1 MPKAGR
7 REKKMIQDIQK
18 DTRIRM
24 HKTLDSL
31 RTELA
36 KIRTGRAHPSLLEHV
51 HVDYYG
57 SEVPISQA
65 ASVSIEDART
75 LAVTAWDKTMV
86 QALEKAIMK
95 SDLGLNPVTAGTIIR
110 IPLPPLTEERR
121 IALGK
126 VVHHE
131 GENAKIAIRNIR
143 RDANHHIKDLLKNK
157 EISEDDDHRA
167 EQEIQ
172 KLTDQH
178 CTQADEIVAVKEQ
191 ELMEF

>member
-1 MPKAGR
+1 
-7 REKKMIQDIQK
+7 MIQDIQK
-18 DTRIRM
+18 DARIRM
-24 HKTLDSL
+24 GKTLDSL

-51 HVDYYG
+51 QVDYYG
-57 SEVPISQA
+57 SLVPIGQA
-65 ASVSIEDART
+65 ANVSIEDART

-95 SDLGLNPVTAGTIIR
+95 SDLGLNPVTAGTTIR

-121 IALGK
+121 VSLGK

-143 RDANHHIKDLLKNK
+143 RDANHHLKGLLKSK
-157 EISEDDDHRA
+157 DISEDDDHSA
-167 EQEIQ
+167 EQNIQ
-172 KLTDQH
+172 QVTDKH
-178 CTQADEIVAVKEQ
+178 VTQVDEIVAVKEQ
-191 ELMEF
+191 ELLEF

>member
-1 MPKAGR
+1 
-7 REKKMIQDIQK
+7 MIEDIKK

-24 HKTLDSL
+24 SKSLDSL

-51 HVDYYG
+51 QVDYYG
-57 SEVPISQA
+57 SMVPIGQA

-75 LAVTAWDKTMV
+75 LAVTAWDKNMV
-86 QALEKAIMK
+86 QALEKAIMT

-126 VVHHE
+126 IVHHE

-157 EISEDDDHRA
+157 EISEDEDHRA

-172 KLTDQH
+172 KYTDNHVKQV
-178 CTQADEIVAVKEQ
+178 DEIVAVKEQ

>member
-1 MPKAGR
+1 
-7 REKKMIQDIQK
+7 MIQDIQK
-18 DTRIRM
+18 DARIRM
-24 HKTLDSL
+24 GKTLDSL

-51 HVDYYG
+51 QVDYYG
-57 SEVPISQA
+57 SSVPISQA
-65 ASVSIEDART
+65 ANVSIEDART

-95 SDLGLNPVTAGTIIR
+95 SDLGLNPVTAGTTIR

-121 IALGK
+121 VSLGK

-143 RDANHHIKDLLKNK
+143 RDANHHLKELLKSK
-157 EISEDDDHRA
+157 DISEDDDHRA
-167 EQEIQ
+167 EQNIQ
-172 KLTDQH
+172 QVTDKH
-178 CTQADEIVAVKEQ
+178 VTQVDEIVAVKEQ
-191 ELMEF
+191 ELLEF

>member
-1 MPKAGR
+1 
-7 REKKMIQDIQK
+7 MIQDIKK

-24 HKTLDSL
+24 GKTLDSL

-65 ASVSIEDART
+65 ANVSIEDART
-75 LAVTAWDKTMV
+75 LSVTAWDKTMI

-95 SDLGLNPVTAGTIIR
+95 SDLGLNPVTAGTTIR

-143 RDANHHIKDLLKNK
+143 RDANHHLKDLLKSK
-157 EISEDDDHRA
+157 DISEDDDRRA
-167 EQEIQ
+167 EQDIQ
-172 KLTDQH
+172 QITDQH
-178 CTQADEIVAVKEQ
+178 VTQADEIVAVKEQ
-191 ELMEF
+191 ELLEF

>member
-1 MPKAGR
+1 
-7 REKKMIQDIQK
+7 MIEDIKK

-24 HKTLDSL
+24 TKTLDSL

-51 HVDYYG
+51 QVDYYG
-57 SEVPISQA
+57 SLVPISQA
-65 ASVSIEDART
+65 ANVSIEDART

-86 QALEKAIMK
+86 QAIEKAIMT
-95 SDLGLNPVTAGTIIR
+95 SDLGLNPVTAGVIIR
-110 IPLPPLTEERR
+110 IPLPALTEERR
-121 IALGK
+121 VSLGK

-143 RDANHHIKDLLKNK
+143 RDANHHLKDLLKSK
-157 EISEDDDHRA
+157 DISEDDDHRA
-167 EQEIQ
+167 EQDIQ
-172 KLTDQH
+172 QLTDTHVKQV
-178 CTQADEIVAVKEQ
+178 DETVAVKET

>member
-1 MPKAGR
+1 
-7 REKKMIQDIQK
+7 MIEDIKK

-24 HKTLDSL
+24 RKTLDSL
-31 RTELA
+31 RSELA

-57 SEVPISQA
+57 SEVPIGQA

-75 LAVTAWDKTMV
+75 LAVTAWDKNMV

-95 SDLGLNPVTAGTIIR
+95 SDLGLNPITAGTIIR
-110 IPLPPLTEERR
+110 IPLPALTEERR
-121 IALGK
+121 ISLGK
-126 VVHHE
+126 VVHNE

-157 EISEDDDHRA
+157 DISEDDDRRA
-167 EQEIQ
+167 EQDIQ
-172 KLTDQH
+172 QITDQH
-178 CTQADEIVAVKEQ
+178 VKLADEIVATKEQ
-191 ELMEF
+191 ELLEF

>member
-1 MPKAGR
+1 
-7 REKKMIQDIQK
+7 MIQDIQK
-18 DTRIRM
+18 DARIRM
-24 HKTLDSL
+24 RKTLDSL
-31 RTELA
+31 RGELA

-51 HVDYYG
+51 TVDYYG

-75 LAVTAWDKTMV
+75 LAVTAWDKNMI
-86 QALEKAIMK
+86 QPLEKAIMK
-95 SDLGLNPVTAGTIIR
+95 SDLGLNPVTAGTVIR

-121 IALGK
+121 VSFGK

-143 RDANHHIKDLLKNK
+143 RDAIHHIKDLQKNG

-167 EQEIQ
+167 EQAIQ
-172 KLTDQH
+172 LVTDEHVKLV
-178 CTQADEIVAVKEQ
+178 DEIVAVKEQ
-191 ELMEF
+191 ELLEF